1 MREESQRG
9 LNKKKKKNEKKKKK
23 KKDTT
28 TVREYFNS
36 NFLSSCRWKGMLQE
50 EENDYKHF

>member
-9 LNKKKKKNEKKKKK
+9 LNKKKKKKEKKKK

-50 EENDYKHF
+50 EE